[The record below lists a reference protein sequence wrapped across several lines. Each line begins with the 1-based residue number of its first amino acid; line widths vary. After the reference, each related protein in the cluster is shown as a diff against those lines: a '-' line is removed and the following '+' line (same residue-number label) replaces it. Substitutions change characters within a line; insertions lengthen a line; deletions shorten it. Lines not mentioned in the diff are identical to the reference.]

1 MKAWAKPK
9 PFELLEPGIRLR
21 RPAQAQSATG
31 SKDEQHEAVFSTP
44 LALLTAE
51 VCSVTRP
58 AKQAASRCLICDRGK
73 ATRAVSV
80 HSEMQFIFGGH
91 LPWVGLRVRTQQK
104 SCQVIRSE
112 VLLQSFMCCGEREVF
127 TPLSS
132 TGKAPF
138 FCRRVRL

>member
-9 PFELLEPGIRLR
+9 PFLLLEPGTQLR
-21 RPAQAQSATG
+21 RPEQAQSATG
-31 SKDEQHEAVFSTP
+31 SKDKQHGAVFSMP

-80 HSEMQFIFGGH
+80 HSELQFIFGRH
-91 LPWVGLRVRTQQK
+91 LPWGWSEGTDPTEGLPSDK
-104 SCQVIRSE
+104 IRSAFTIIY
-112 VLLQSFMCCGEREVF
+112 VLW
-127 TPLSS
+127 
-132 TGKAPF
+132 
-138 FCRRVRL
+138 